1 MNLAQHC
8 NSKHRDKDIRPFLQP
23 GFTLV
28 ELLIVI
34 SLLLILSTA
43 TLAVFN
49 STSESDRIRSSARQL
64 QSALLGARDR
74 AIHART
80 PRGLRLLLQDTTDPT
95 TAGAHVATGL
105 VYIGADDY
113 WDQGQVVPI
122 YPDFSIPS
130 IGLVDNMPNDGNI
143 QLFETVVLRGKFTEW
158 KLLQQQ
164 GLIETG
170 SRIEVPRNSGQWYA
184 IDVSL
189 LTSPP
194 PGASASDDYL
204 VLPRNGLRTP
214 QNGQTLSYRLE
225 VKPTVLPGQEP
236 LRLSSGVVINL
247 DRSLIPSGWYT
258 TGVPKRTYFDY
269 SPTVPKNLDIM
280 FSPRGWAADTA
291 LAPISPSG
299 VIHFY
304 ICTQEDAEL
313 DRDPAN
319 PQSGEKLILS
329 FFPRTGNVATYP
341 VDVTDSNTDGIADD
355 PFRFAKLGGTAGR

>member
-8 NSKHRDKDIRPFLQP
+8 LTRRTRKSRRHLQSA
-23 GFTLV
+23 FTLV
-28 ELLIVI
+28 ELLIVV
-34 SLLLILSTA
+34 SLLLILATT

-74 AIHART
+74 AIHAKI

-95 TAGAHVATGL
+95 AAGAHVATGL

-113 WDQGQVVPI
+113 WDQGQVTPI

-130 IGLVDNMPNDGNI
+130 ISHVDNSPNDGVI
-143 QLFETVVLRGKFTEW
+143 QLMETVVLRGNFTEW

-189 LTSPP
+189 LITPP
-194 PGASASDDYL
+194 PGAGTEDYL

-236 LRLSSGVVINL
+236 LRLSSGIVINL
-247 DRSLIPSGWYT
+247 DRSRLPSGWINPDPT
-258 TGVPKRTYFDY
+258 KKYFD
-269 SPTVPKNLDIM
+269 SATVPKSLDIM

-313 DRDPAN
+313 NRDPAD
-319 PQSGEKLILS
+319 PKSGEKLILS

-341 VDVTDSNTDGIADD
+341 VDVTDGNTDGIADD